1 MRSGRSAVRSSR
13 RQGRAGL
20 HRGVAQGVIVSLV
33 VGLLAVLAIRHD
45 GSPIND
51 VELNSG
57 GVWVSNQDLQMMA
70 RLNSQSKELE
80 MGILTSA
87 TSDVIF
93 QQGASVQTL
102 DPGGGNGEQTLRV
115 ADPVTGSA
123 EGIDVPGSFDVSVGG
138 GVVGLVDR
146 ESGRVWIRRVD
157 QLPGFTTDSPHDFTI
172 SPRSGV
178 VVSRDGTA
186 LVADRRSGVVTEYRL
201 DVSGTPV
208 EQDTIDFETEF
219 TDDAEFSAV
228 GDVPVALQE
237 GKLLRPGA
245 DPVAVSGQDPVLQ
258 AVGPA
263 SPTVWVASDEGL
275 WRTDLSGGD
284 LIQESVVEAGGA
296 PAPPVNVAG
305 CVHAAWAAPGE
316 DNYQRTCAD
325 GDAPFVAEIEPLGAT
340 ADLVFRANRDVVVIN
355 DVATGSAW
363 LVEQNGLTQVDNWPS
378 VNPNARDP
386 QVAEASDEKAD
397 TKRNKPPQA
406 VDDEFGARPGTTVVL
421 PVTLNDIDP
430 DGDILTLTQPPAS
443 NEQASFSVTGGGTQV
458 QAQLAPDVEGSLSFK
473 YEISDGRPENP
484 PSEATVTLKI
494 FDDEVDKKPV
504 LIEGQDN
511 ELVVAAG
518 HEASLNVLPAW
529 IDPEGDSLAL
539 VDANSDGGDVGFRPD
554 GTIDFLDKGGS
565 EGRKKIDFVV
575 QGGEATAKGT
585 VAVTVVDP
593 EKAQPQAVADRFSGQ
608 VGSSILLEP
617 LANDTDPLGGQMT
630 VPRLQVVAGGAAKV
644 SEDPDRGTVTFQADR
659 HGTYYLEYEAASANG
674 QASDTAL
681 IRVDV
686 VPRTAKN
693 RPPVATRD
701 VAAVQSDGSVLVDVL
716 ANDVDPDGDVMVV
729 QGIEI
734 PPKWQDSVT
743 ASLIDKRFVRVEVSG
758 DLKDADTNPSFEYL
772 LSDGRS
778 EQVSGEVSVVLADTL
793 ENRPPVA
800 REDVVTVRA
809 GTLVTIPVLDN
820 DEDPDGDSLSVY
832 QQDLFDVDSHTDW
845 VGEGEVPIVATGE
858 GIRVMVPDDGTT
870 QMQIGYGVRDREQAR
885 ADARLVLNIT
895 PDDPETNRPPEPRP
909 IEDRTVSGQRIRVP
923 VDIFGADPDGDPVV
937 YTGLVEPPRFG
948 RIVKSGA
955 GWFEYEPFKGEKNT
969 GTDTFK
975 IRVSDPYGASGI
987 AEVRIGV
994 APRSP
999 VNQAPAALD
1008 DHLLVK
1014 PGLTVQYPVT
1024 ANDSDPDG
1032 DPLIL
1037 EEDRFSAPDGVEAR
1051 VVDQFVEMEVPEL
1064 RDQSEVNKGAFYSI
1078 TDGLGTSSSAL
1089 FTVTAR
1095 EDAPDHAPLASD
1107 DVVTSEQMAGKTAG
1121 DTVTVDVLANDGDL
1135 DGSVDELQLEAVG
1148 KGAQVDGRKLQ
1159 VTLRPEGRTVP
1170 YKVTDK
1176 TDQYSFGFVYVA
1188 GTEKMPPQLNT
1199 AAVPVEAIAGE
1210 DTAISLADVVI
1221 VRDGRTPKVA
1231 RTDRITSSNGDT
1243 TSDGLEDLTFRA
1255 PPAYHGPASVTL
1267 DVIDG
1272 EDLNDPTG
1280 LSSQIT
1286 IPITV
1291 LPSGNLPP
1299 QVRSTSVVVRA
1310 GGQARTVDLDR
1321 LATDVNEDE
1330 LSFDVKGARDGVE
1343 VDIED
1348 NVLAVSADKSAPSG
1362 QVDLEVSASDGSADP
1377 QSGQVTVTVIGL
1389 PEDDEGEDE
1398 VDTVAPPMELT
1409 PLRIA
1414 DAEAGEPVTVDVSD
1428 AVAFDPFPGKSKKV
1442 TFASATGPAG
1452 DTSTSGSNIIVTPT
1466 GAGKVVVTYRL
1477 DDGSGEPSREAEGRV
1492 VIVVADVPAAPP
1504 PPTAVEGGPD
1514 SVQLTWRAPDDQGSP
1529 IQHYL
1534 VRRAGS
1540 DDSTRCVAT
1549 QCTIQGL
1556 DAGKEYRFT
1565 VTAVNGLGEG
1575 EPSPPSSPV
1584 TPDTVPGT
1592 MVAPVVQG
1600 DDLTN
1605 RDGKLRL
1612 SWGTASN
1619 EGSDITKY
1627 ELQSSPSSSV
1637 RSVGPEQQEMVWDG
1651 LANGTSYRF
1660 RVRAVNDRGPG
1671 VWSPW
1676 SDTQTPFTK
1685 PNQMPPPSLS
1695 AAGNDDGDGDG
1706 YLEVSWPTPQ
1716 SPADG
1721 HDDVTGFE
1729 VRVYRGGGKEPVAA
1743 KPVTGNSTSFTV
1755 PNGHSYTAV
1764 VRGTNRAGKSGWS
1777 GRSGAVTTWDRASK
1791 PTSISKADDCVKCL
1805 ESKSSYRGKVQF
1817 TTPSDNGGYPVTEYR
1832 YKTSD
1837 GTTGTWTGLDRG
1849 EGVRVTAT
1857 LPFNSKGQGQS
1868 VTITPVTNPEGQG
1881 STSGASSAG
1890 GTFNPYAKPYFRST
1904 SKNAG
1909 YRDAVFSYVCEGN
1922 GRAIKSFVATRS
1934 DTGTQKRPDCNN
1946 GSAVVHWGN
1955 PDPIQGGS
1963 RIGTKATFTTTA
1975 GAKASHD
1982 SGSVRVDDPTIN
1994 ASVHKRSATG
2004 DCKDPCYRV
2013 QISLDGLVAKDNP
2026 YTVSGVG
2033 TGGGCPGPFD
2043 RPKGLRVGSD
2053 GRVTDSRTWV
2063 ITGKYCS
2070 GTKLTV
2076 KYDINYPG
2084 GGGTRTFSDSVKV
2097 P

>member
-1 MRSGRSAVRSSR
+1 MPMRLPGRSGRGVL
-13 RQGRAGL
+13 Q
-20 HRGVAQGVIVSLV
+20 RGVAQGVIVSLV
-33 VGLLAVLAIRHD
+33 VGLLVVLAVRHD

-57 GVWVSNQDLQMMA
+57 GVWVSNQNLQMMA
-70 RLNSQSKELE
+70 RLNSQAKELD
-80 MGILTSA
+80 MGVLTSA

-93 QQGASVQTL
+93 QQGASVQVL
-102 DPGGGNGEQTLRV
+102 DPGGGSGEQTLRI

-123 EGIDVPGSFDVSVGG
+123 EAVDVPGSFEVSVGG

-146 ESGRVWIRRVD
+146 ESGRVWVRRAD
-157 QLPGFTTDSPHDFTI
+157 RLRGFTAEAPHDFKV
-172 SPRSGV
+172 SARSGV
-178 VVSRDGTA
+178 VVSRGGTA
-186 LVADRRSGVVTEYRL
+186 LVADRRSGVVTGYRL
-201 DVSGTPV
+201 DVSGAPV
-208 EQDTIDFETEF
+208 EQESFDFETEF
-219 TDDAEFSAV
+219 TDDVEFSAV

-237 GKLLRPGA
+237 GTLLRPGT
-245 DPVAVSGQDPVLQ
+245 DPVAVVGEDPVLQ
-258 AVGPA
+258 AVGVK
-263 SPTVWVASDEGL
+263 SELVWVASDDGL
-275 WRTDLSGGD
+275 WRGDLSGGD
-284 LIQESVVEAGGA
+284 LTEASVVEAGGA
-296 PAPPVNVAG
+296 AAPPVVVAG
-305 CVHAAWAAPGE
+305 CVHAAWAVPGV
-316 DNYQRTCAD
+316 DNYQRTC
-325 GDAPFVAEIEPLGAT
+325 GDEEPFVAQIAPLSSA
-340 ADLVFRANRDVVVIN
+340 ADLVFRTNREVVVIN
-355 DVATGSAW
+355 DVATGGAW

-386 QVAEASDEKAD
+386 QVAEASDDEAD

-406 VDDEFGARPGTTVVL
+406 VDDEFGARPGATVVL
-421 PVTLNDIDP
+421 PVTLNDVDP

-443 NEQASFSVTGGGTQV
+443 NQQVSYSVTGGGTQV
-458 QAQLAPDVEGSLSFK
+458 QAQLAPDAKGSVSFA

-494 FDDEVDKKPV
+494 FGDAVDNKPV

-511 ELVVAAG
+511 DLVVAAG

-539 VDANSDGGDVGFRPD
+539 VEASSDGGEVGFRPD
-554 GTIDFLDKGGS
+554 GTIDFLDNGHG

-575 QGGEATAKGT
+575 QGGGATAKGT
-585 VAVTVVDP
+585 VSVTVVDP
-593 EKAQPQAVADRFSGQ
+593 QKARPQVVADRFAGQ

-617 LANDTDPLGGQMT
+617 LANDTDPLGGQLT
-630 VPRLQVVAGGAAKV
+630 VPRLQVVAGGAADV
-644 SEDPDRGTVTFQADR
+644 SKDPDRGTVTFQADR
-659 HGTYYLEYEAASANG
+659 HGTYYLEYQAAGANG
-674 QASDTAL
+674 QASDTAV

-686 VPRTAKN
+686 LPRTGEN
-693 RPPVATRD
+693 RSPVATRD

-729 QGIEI
+729 QGIEV
-734 PPKWQDSVT
+734 PAKWQESVT

-758 DLKDADTNPSFEYL
+758 DLKGEGKNPVFEYL

-778 EQVSGEVSVVLADTL
+778 DQVAGEVSVVLADNL
-793 ENRPPVA
+793 ENRRPVA

-832 QQDLFDVDSHTDW
+832 QQDLFDVDTHTNW
-845 VGEGEVPIVATGE
+845 VDEGEVPIVATGE

-885 ADARLVLNIT
+885 ADARLVLNIK
-895 PDDPETNRPPEPRP
+895 PDDPEANRPPEPRP

-955 GWFEYEPFKGEKNT
+955 GWFEYEPFEGEKNT

-975 IRVSDPYGASGI
+975 IRVSDPYGATGI

-994 APRSP
+994 APQSP

-1014 PGLTVQYPVT
+1014 PGLTIQFPVT

-1037 EEDRFSAPDGVEAR
+1037 QEDRFSAPDGVEAR
-1051 VVDQFVEMEVPEL
+1051 VVDQFVEMKVPEL
-1064 RDQSEVNKGAFYSI
+1064 AERSEVNKGAFYSV

-1095 EDAPDHAPLASD
+1095 QDAPDHAPLASD

-1121 DTVTVDVLANDGDL
+1121 DTVTVKVLANDGDL
-1135 DGSVDELQLEAVG
+1135 DGSVEALELESVEEG
-1148 KGAQVDGRKLQ
+1148 SRVDGRTLE

-1170 YKVTDK
+1170 YKVTDE
-1176 TDQYSFGFVYVA
+1176 TGQYSFGFVYVA

-1199 AAVPVEAIAGE
+1199 AAVPVEVVAGE
-1210 DTAISLADVVI
+1210 DTTIALSDVVV
-1221 VRDGRTPKVA
+1221 VREGRSPKVA

-1243 TSDGLEDLTFRA
+1243 KAEGLENLVFRA

-1310 GGQARTVDLDR
+1310 GGQARTVDLER
-1321 LATDVNEDE
+1321 LATDVNKDD
-1330 LSFDVKGARDGVE
+1330 LDFDVEGADGGVE
-1343 VDIED
+1343 ADIED
-1348 NVLAVSADKSAPSG
+1348 DVLTVSAGESAPSG
-1362 QVDLEVSASDGSADP
+1362 QVDLKVLASDGTADP
-1377 QSGQVTVTVIGL
+1377 QSGQVAVTVIGI
-1389 PEDDEGEDE
+1389 PEDDDDDGEE
-1398 VDTVAPPMELT
+1398 VETVAPPMELT
-1409 PLRIA
+1409 PLRVT

-1428 AVAFDPFPGKSKKV
+1428 AVAFDPFPGKSKEV

-1452 DTSTSGSNIIVTPT
+1452 DTATSGSNIIITPN
-1466 GAGKVVVTYRL
+1466 GAGEIVVTYRL
-1477 DDGSGEPSREAEGRV
+1477 DDGSGETSREVEGRV
-1492 VIVVADVPAAPP
+1492 VIVVADVPAAPL

-1514 SVQLTWRAPDDQGSP
+1514 SVQLNWRAPDDQGSP

-1534 VRRAGS
+1534 VRRVGS
-1540 DDSTRCVAT
+1540 DDTTRCVAT

-1565 VTAVNGLGEG
+1565 VAAVNRLGEG
-1575 EPSPPSSPV
+1575 EPSRPSAPV

-1592 MVAPVVQG
+1592 MVAPVVRG
-1600 DDLTN
+1600 DDLAD
-1605 RDGKLRL
+1605 RDGRLRL

-1627 ELQSSPSSSV
+1627 ELQSSPGGSV
-1637 RSVGPEQQEMVWDG
+1637 TSVPPSQHELVWDG
-1651 LANGTSYRF
+1651 LANGTAYRF

-1676 SDTQTPFTK
+1676 SDTQTPFTA
-1685 PNQMPPPSLS
+1685 PDQMPPPSLS
-1695 AAGNDDGDGDG
+1695 AAGNDDGDGNG

-1721 HDDVTGFE
+1721 HDDITGYE
-1729 VRVYRGGGKEPVAA
+1729 VRVHRDGGSTPVAA
-1743 KPVTGNSTSFTV
+1743 KPATGNSTSFTV
-1755 PNGHSYTAV
+1755 PNGHSYTAT
-1764 VRGTNRAGKSGWS
+1764 VRATNRAGWSDWS
-1777 GRSGAVTTWDRASK
+1777 GRSAAGTTWDRASK
-1791 PTSISKADDCVKCL
+1791 PTIIRKVDDCVDCL

-1832 YKTSD
+1832 YSTSD

-1868 VTITPVTNPEGQG
+1868 VTITPVTNPSGQG
-1881 STSGASSAG
+1881 STSGASSTG

-1909 YRDAVFSYVCEGN
+1909 YRDAVFSFVCEGN
-1922 GRAIKSFVATRS
+1922 GRAVKNFVATRPNQGDQRS
-1934 DTGTQKRPDCNN
+1934 PSCSNR
-1946 GSAVVHWGN
+1946 AVVHWGQ
-1955 PDPIQGGS
+1955 PDPIQGGTY
-1963 RIGTKATFTTTA
+1963 IGTEATFTTTA
-1975 GAKASHD
+1975 GAKASHS
-1982 SGSVRVDDPTIN
+1982 SGYVQVDDPTIDV
-1994 ASVHKRSATG
+1994 SLHKRSAAG

-2013 QISLDGLVAKDNP
+2013 QVSLGGLVAGGNP
-2026 YTVSGVG
+2026 YSVSGTG
-2033 TGGGCPGPFD
+2033 TGGGCPGPFSSGAKD
-2043 RPKGLRVGSD
+2043 LRVGSD
-2053 GRVTDSRTWV
+2053 GRVTDSQTWI
-2063 ITGKYCS
+2063 ITGRYCS

-2076 KYDINYPG
+2076 RTEVYYPRG
-2084 GGGTRTFSDSVKV
+2084 GGSTRTFSDSVTV